1 MSLLP
6 GLTLGAVLREHRRSR
21 PGQVALVDGALRLTY
36 PQVDARVNQ
45 LANAL
50 RDEGVG
56 GGDRI
61 LWLGQNSFRLIECLL
76 AASKLGAY
84 FCAANWRQSAEEL
97 AFVLDDMSAA
107 VVVHQAAE
115 IGDAVQ
121 AARSQSAAAGSARW
135 IQHDHGEYEAFVASG
150 SADDLDLPVESGE

>member
-1 MSLLP
+1 MPLCP
-6 GLTLGAVLREHRRSR
+6 ARPWGAVLRDHRRSR

-50 RDEGVG
+50 RGEGVG

-97 AFVLDDMSAA
+97 AFVLDDLTAA

-121 AARSQSAAAGSARW
+121 AARAQSGAAGSARRVP
-135 IQHDHGEYEAFVASG
+135 HDNGEEAAVGPAG
-150 SADDLDLPVESGE
+150 VGPP

>member
-1 MSLLP
+1 MP
-6 GLTLGAVLREHRRSR
+6 PCQGLTLGEVLGEHRRSR

-50 RDEGVG
+50 RGEGVG

-84 FCAANWRQSAEEL
+84 FCAANWRPAGAE
-97 AFVLDDMSAA
+97 APVVLDD
-107 VVVHQAAE
+107 
-115 IGDAVQ
+115 
-121 AARSQSAAAGSARW
+121 
-135 IQHDHGEYEAFVASG
+135 
-150 SADDLDLPVESGE
+150 LD

>member
-1 MSLLP
+1 MRS
-6 GLTLGAVLREHRRSR
+6 RRAASR

-97 AFVLDDMSAA
+97 AFVLDDLSPAL
-107 VVVHQAAE
+107 VVHQAAE
-115 IGDAVQ
+115 IGDTVRT
-121 AARSQSAAAGSARW
+121 AREQSSAAGAAHWLR
-135 IQHDHGEYEAFVASG
+135 HDNGEYEAFAASG
-150 SADDLDLPVESGE
+150 APGDPDRPVEPGEAVLLMYTAAF

>member
-1 MSLLP
+1 MSPLH
-6 GLTLGAVLREHRRSR
+6 GLTLGDVLREHRRSR

-50 RDEGVG
+50 RGEGVG

-107 VVVHQAAE
+107 GVVHQAAGV
-115 IGDAVQ
+115 GDAVQ
-121 AARSQSAAAGSARW
+121 AARSQSGPGPARW
-135 IQHDHGEYEAFVASG
+135 VQHGHGEYAGGRPDGPDVR
-150 SADDLDLPVESGE
+150 ADPQAQP